1 MKLSCP
7 PSNLLLR
14 EGTNVHPAH
23 GDRGS
28 CERRR
33 SPRKKRIKVG
43 TLTLMRRLREMGRR
57 NRHCPDMHHAFKS
70 VRRQASRVC
79 TYNPRARHRESAPV
93 AGRAQLQVED
103 DQTGRPNRFHPVDSQ
118 LAKETI
124 LDSERLKRGKQEE
137 NNLLVSFQLIITFP
151 DSISWAPTGPSY
163 SHHRSNSQC
172 QKKLNKKKQN
182 VTKLAERQ
190 SMETN
195 N

>member
-1 MKLSCP
+1 MKASLARNMPTPLLRGEGEKERESSIASAVSPSHSAYKRRTVTTTTTTELDEMKLSCP

-70 VRRQASRVC
+70 VRR
-79 TYNPRARHRESAPV
+79 
-93 AGRAQLQVED
+93 
-103 DQTGRPNRFHPVDSQ
+103 
-118 LAKETI
+118 
-124 LDSERLKRGKQEE
+124 
-137 NNLLVSFQLIITFP
+137 
-151 DSISWAPTGPSY
+151 
-163 SHHRSNSQC
+163 
-172 QKKLNKKKQN
+172 
-182 VTKLAERQ
+182 
-190 SMETN
+190 
-195 N
+195 